1 MKNEFDQLQE
11 QSDLE
16 ILKSIVPSWVN
27 ERVEPFIAN
36 PVDSV
41 VPPVYNDVRFD
52 PFSGPV
58 VQPGNSTPQPGSIV
72 TINARQVGSTFV
84 PTLITHVEG
93 TISNDL

>member
-27 ERVEPFIAN
+27 ERVEPFIA
-36 PVDSV
+36 
-41 VPPVYNDVRFD
+41 PPDANIVSPTWNKIDLENQFTGSTST
-52 PFSGPV
+52 PSSS
-58 VQPGNSTPQPGSIV
+58 VQPGTIV
-72 TINARQVGSTFV
+72 TVAARQVGSTFV

-93 TISNDL
+93 TLANDL